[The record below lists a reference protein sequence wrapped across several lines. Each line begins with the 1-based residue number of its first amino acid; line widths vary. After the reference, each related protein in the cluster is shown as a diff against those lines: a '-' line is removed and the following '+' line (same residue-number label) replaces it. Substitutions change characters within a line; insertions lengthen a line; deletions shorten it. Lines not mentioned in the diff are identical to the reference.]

1 MGNEKR
7 IGRAGFRAA
16 VLVAVFGALLY
27 AGLVVASERRT
38 SAKDGAERSG
48 QLADPFQE
56 VGDHLAPNTPAL
68 ISQEDA
74 LVADAQI
81 IADTNGWSQADTLVR
96 LKHQAK
102 FSQLV
107 PRLTQDYP
115 ATFAGSWTSTD
126 KALPD
131 SFVRFKGPVPPEAK
145 ALADSIGVRVNL
157 NSDANYSSLEM
168 GDRAARLQTELTA
181 LGSPEVATA
190 VLVAEQRIVATAVKP
205 AGLEGLSAEALLARL
220 PSWTAAD
227 DISIDFIDG
236 PLNRPAHTYGGAWMR
251 YNGSR
256 TCTSGFTAV
265 RQGVTG
271 VTTAGHCTD
280 NQYEQP
286 SDGLVYSA
294 PFVIQH
300 QGSWGDVE
308 FHTSTHSEYAR
319 FYANVNDFR
328 SVHLMFLA
336 EGISAGDSMC
346 GFGRKTLGER
356 CGTVWA
362 TYVTCG
368 SLGHMVLMVTSFMAS
383 GDSGGPFFLGT
394 TAAGDFQGWCTIGGT
409 SHTEFSVADY
419 FDEAI
424 GATLLF
430 E

>member
-1 MGNEKR
+1 MLR
-7 IGRAGFRAA
+7 TGFRAA
-16 VLVAVFGALLY
+16 VFCTVFGALLY

-48 QLADPFQE
+48 QFADPFQE

-68 ISQEDA
+68 TSEDDA
-74 LVADAQI
+74 LAADAQI

-107 PRLTQDYP
+107 ARLAQDYP

-131 SFVRFKGPVPPEAK
+131 SFVRFKGPVPPEAT

-157 NSDANYSSLEM
+157 NANAIYSSLDM
-168 GDRAARLQTELTA
+168 RDRAARLQTELTA
-181 LGSPEVATA
+181 LGSPEVGTA
-190 VLVAEQRIVATAVKP
+190 VLVAEQRIVATAVRP
-205 AGLEGLSAEALLARL
+205 PGIEGLSVEAILARL
-220 PSWTAAD
+220 PSWTAAG

-236 PLNRPAHTYGGAWMR
+236 PLNQQAHTYGGAWMR
-251 YNGSR
+251 DDGAR
-256 TCTSGFTAV
+256 ECTSGFTAV

-271 VTTAGHCTD
+271 VTTAGHCTGI

-294 PFVIQH
+294 PNIIEH

-308 FHTSTHSEYAR
+308 FHSTTHAEYAR

-368 SLGHMVLMVTSFMAS
+368 SLGHMVLMVTSFMAT

-394 TAAGDFQGWCTIGGT
+394 TAAGDFQGWCIFSGT